1 MQPAMSYAASNVT
14 CSQQC
19 HVRQQC
25 HMQQRRHVQQ
35 QCHMQPAMSHA
46 ASNWWAA
53 AAATSLSL
61 SLQTRLAKTTP
72 SHNAEIV

>member
-1 MQPAMSYAASNVT
+1 MQQQRHMQPATSHAASNVT
-14 CSQQC
+14 CSQQ
-19 HVRQQC
+19 
-25 HMQQRRHVQQ
+25 RHT
-35 QCHMQPAMSHA
+35 QPAMSHA